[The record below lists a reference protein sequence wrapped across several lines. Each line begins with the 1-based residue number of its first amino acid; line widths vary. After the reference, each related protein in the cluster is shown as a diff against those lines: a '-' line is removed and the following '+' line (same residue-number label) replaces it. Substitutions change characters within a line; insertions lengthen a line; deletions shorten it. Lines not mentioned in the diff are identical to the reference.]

1 MKDVLQRSLRKSLL
15 AASPAVS
22 TSPGVPVPV
31 AADDSGR
38 RPLRSIL
45 HNTVA
50 VSEVNVADAGNME
63 EHEADSA
70 GKKKMSRYW
79 APGHIV

>member
-22 TSPGVPVPV
+22 ASPGVPVPV
-31 AADDSGR
+31 EADDSGR

-45 HNTVA
+45 HYA
-50 VSEVNVADAGNME
+50 VVNMDVNQTDAG
-63 EHEADSA
+63 HTDADTDSA
-70 GKKKMSRYW
+70 GKKKMTRCVTW
-79 APGHIV
+79 TWT